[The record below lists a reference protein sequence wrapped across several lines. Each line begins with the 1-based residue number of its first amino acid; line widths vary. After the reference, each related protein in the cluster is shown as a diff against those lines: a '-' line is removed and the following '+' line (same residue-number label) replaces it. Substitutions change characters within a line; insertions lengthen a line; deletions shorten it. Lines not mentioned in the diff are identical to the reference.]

1 MAMANVDLVCKKCGK
16 SFTFSKNC
24 MSRRAADDC
33 EEWAKSA
40 IDLCPDCRR
49 EEENLKEF
57 AEDEKIGLCTL
68 QGTPKQVSWAASLR
82 RKYLKNFLPYFKN
95 RELSI
100 AAVNQESSAEFW
112 IENREHL
119 YDKQLLKSLRMK
131 YRKSIESKE
140 E

>member
-16 SFTFSKNC
+16 SFTFSKSC

-33 EEWAKSA
+33 EEWAKSV

-68 QGTPKQVSWAASLR
+68 Q
-82 RKYLKNFLPYFKN
+82 
-95 RELSI
+95 
-100 AAVNQESSAEFW
+100 
-112 IENREHL
+112 
-119 YDKQLLKSLRMK
+119 
-131 YRKSIESKE
+131 
-140 E
+140 

>member
-33 EEWAKSA
+33 EEWAKSV

-49 EEENLKEF
+49 
-57 AEDEKIGLCTL
+57 DEKIGLCTL

-119 YDKQLLKSLRMK
+119 YDKQLLKSLRAK